1 MIRIKRRL
9 NLVTLI
15 LILMC
20 IIIVPVLIQG
30 YMLGK
35 GAVKQVETLYD
46 KSVSSNMESLS
57 ISLDFYVNHIED
69 YIRTLSQDQDL
80 QRLLNRNNSNGVIN
94 SNAVRDRLRSFTAA
108 YRLRVP
114 LYVQIINDQEE
125 VFSNNVL
132 HDTEVER
139 LKQVVKQF
147 NWPAERIPYD
157 NNIMYR
163 NVGPNFHDL
172 TEGQNAVYF
181 TKNIVQG
188 NVALGLLNVQVNES
202 LFQRLLRKIQ
212 LNSSTLAFISQEDG
226 ELLISSE
233 DNDTHLQELSR
244 NAISKARMSGAEY
257 ESFHITWE
265 GQGYFCSIQ
274 NIPFLRWYL
283 IALTPEELLASPTKQ
298 LWSHTLTVTV
308 SSILL
313 ISLIL
318 YIFTRKAMIPVLN
331 LSRTVRK
338 IRFNDTGQGQDI
350 IGNFQY
356 KGLEEIEILFS
367 GIQQMVSRINEQ
379 IVRIKTDEREKSHL
393 ELNLLLSQIKPHFLH
408 NSINSIRW
416 MAEMKGEKTIAQT
429 LVNLSSMLNYTL
441 SKSRTIWSTIGEE
454 MEYVRSYIAFQ
465 EKRIFMKIETVW
477 EVPREVE
484 NARILKLTLQ
494 PIVEN
499 AIMHGFANLDG
510 ITPKIT
516 LRCVLEE
523 GQVRVEVIDNGAGI
537 EEDSIAG
544 MLPDDPNDPYEI
556 EDEERTSGIGLRN
569 VHRRLQLE
577 YGQRYGIEIRSVV
590 GEGTMVTLTFPFSN
604 HNGGDSE

>member
-1 MIRIKRRL
+1 MIRMKRRM
-9 NLVTLI
+9 NLITLI
-15 LILMC
+15 LLLMC
-20 IIIVPVLIQG
+20 IIIIPVLIQG

-69 YIRTLSQDQDL
+69 YLRTLSQDQEL
-80 QRLLNRNNSNGVIN
+80 QRLLNRET
-94 SNAVRDRLRSFTAA
+94 NASIGSQAVMDRLKSFTAA

-114 LYVQIINDQEE
+114 LYVQILTDQGE
-125 VFSNNVL
+125 VFSNSAL

-139 LKQVVKQF
+139 FKQVLRGF
-147 NWPAERIPYD
+147 NWPEERVPYD

-163 NVGPNFHDL
+163 NVGANLHDL
-172 TEGQNAVYF
+172 SGDHNALYF

-188 NVALGLLNVQVNES
+188 NQALGLLNVMVNDS
-202 LFQRLLRKIQ
+202 LFQRLLHKIQ
-212 LNSSTLAFISQEDG
+212 LNSSTLAFISQDNG

-233 DNDTHLQELSR
+233 DSNSPLQELSK
-244 NAISKARMSGAEY
+244 NAISKAKNNGGEY
-257 ESFHITWE
+257 ESFHIKWN
-265 GQGYFCSIQ
+265 GRSYFCSIQ

-283 IALTPEELLASPTKQ
+283 IALTPEESLASPTKQ
-298 LWSHTLTVTV
+298 LWNHTLTVTV
-308 SSILL
+308 ASIVL

-318 YIFTRKAMIPVLN
+318 YIFTRKAMVPILN
-331 LSRTVRK
+331 LSKTVRK
-338 IRFNDTGQGQDI
+338 IRFNDPAQGHSIHWQ
-350 IGNFQY
+350 FQY

-379 IVRIKTDEREKSHL
+379 IERIQTDEREKSNL

-441 SKSRTIWSTIGEE
+441 SKSLTIWSTVGEE
-454 MEYVRSYIAFQ
+454 MDYVKSYIAFQ
-465 EKRIFMKIETVW
+465 EKRIFMKIETIWNVPQ
-477 EVPREVE
+477 EVR

-499 AIMHGFANLDG
+499 AILHGFADLDG
-510 ITPKIT
+510 ITPRLT
-516 LRCVLEE
+516 LSCVEEE
-523 GQVRVEVIDNGAGI
+523 GQLRVEVIDNGAGI
-537 EEDSIAG
+537 EEAALAG
-544 MLPDDPNDPYEI
+544 MLLNDPDGTS
-556 EDEERTSGIGLRN
+556 DEERISGIGLKN

-577 YGQRYGIEIRSVV
+577 YGAHYGIEIRSEI
-590 GEGTMVTLTFPFSN
+590 GKGTTVALTFPYID
-604 HNGGDSE
+604 HNGGESE

>member
-1 MIRIKRRL
+1 MIRMKRRM
-9 NLVTLI
+9 NLMTLI
-15 LILMC
+15 LLLMC
-20 IIIVPVLIQG
+20 IIIVPVLFQG

-69 YIRTLSQDQDL
+69 YIRTLSQDQEL
-80 QRLLNRNNSNGVIN
+80 QRLLNRDESTPIN
-94 SNAVRDRLRSFTAA
+94 SKEVRDRLRSFNAD

-114 LYVQIINDQEE
+114 LYVQIINNQEE
-125 VFSNNVL
+125 VFSNSYL
-132 HDTEVER
+132 HDTEAER
-139 LKQVVKQF
+139 IKQIVRGF
-147 NWPAERIPYD
+147 NWPGRIPYD

-172 TEGQNAVYF
+172 SDGKHALYF
-181 TKNIVQG
+181 TKNIVQE
-188 NVALGLLNVQVNES
+188 NLSLGLLNVEVNES

-233 DNDTHLQELSR
+233 EDNNSYLQELSSLAVSHAKI
-244 NAISKARMSGAEY
+244 NGGGY
-257 ESFHITWE
+257 ESFHIKWK
-265 GQGYFCSIQ
+265 GQSYFCSIQ
-274 NIPFLRWYL
+274 NIPFLKWHL
-283 IALTPEELLASPTKQ
+283 IALTPEELVASPTKQ

-308 SSILL
+308 SSIIL

-331 LSRTVRK
+331 LSKTVRK
-338 IRFNDTGQGQDI
+338 IRFNEPGQGPDVI
-350 IGNFQY
+350 WDFQY

-379 IVRIKTDEREKSHL
+379 IDRIKTDEREKSHL

-441 SKSRTIWSTIGEE
+441 SKSLTIWSTIGEE
-454 MEYVRSYIAFQ
+454 MDYVKSYIAFH
-465 EKRIFMKIETVW
+465 EKRIFMKIETEWDVPP
-477 EVPREVE
+477 EVQ

-499 AIMHGFANLDG
+499 AILHGFANLDG
-510 ITPKIT
+510 ITPKLT
-516 LRCVLEE
+516 MSCVLEDE
-523 GQVRVEVIDNGAGI
+523 QVRVEVMDNGVGI
-537 EEDSIAG
+537 EEAALDG
-544 MLPDDPNDPYEI
+544 MLINDLN
-556 EDEERTSGIGLRN
+556 EDEGKTSGIGLKN

-577 YGQRYGIEIRSVV
+577 YGERYGIEIRSVR
-590 GEGTMVTLTFPFSN
+590 GKGTVVTLTFPYIN
-604 HNGGDSE
+604 HHGGDPE

>member
-1 MIRIKRRL
+1 MIRMKHKM
-9 NLVTLI
+9 NLITLI
-15 LILMC
+15 LLLMC
-20 IIIVPVLIQG
+20 IIIIPVLSQG

-35 GAVKQVETLYD
+35 GAVKQVEVLYD

-69 YIRTLSQDQDL
+69 YIRTLSQDQEL
-80 QRLLNRNNSNGVIN
+80 QRLLSRNENASISNK
-94 SNAVRDRLRSFTAA
+94 AVRDRLKSFNTA

-114 LYVQIINDQEE
+114 LYVQILNDQGE
-125 VFSNNVL
+125 VFSDSVL

-139 LKQVVKQF
+139 FKQVVRGFK
-147 NWPAERIPYD
+147 WPEERIPYD

-163 NVGPNFHDL
+163 NVGANFHDL
-172 TEGQNAVYF
+172 SSEHNALYF

-188 NVALGLLNVQVNES
+188 NQALGLLNVEVNDS

-233 DNDTHLQELSR
+233 ENDSHLQELSK
-244 NAISKARMSGAEY
+244 NAISKAKKNGGEY
-257 ESFHITWE
+257 ESFYIKWN
-265 GQGYFCSIQ
+265 GQSYFCSVQ
-274 NIPFLRWYL
+274 NIPFLSWYL
-283 IALTPEELLASPTKQ
+283 IALTPEEFLASPTKQ
-298 LWSHTLTVTV
+298 LWNHTLTVTV
-308 SSILL
+308 ASIVL

-318 YIFTRKAMIPVLN
+318 YIFTRKAMVPILN
-331 LSRTVRK
+331 LSKSVRK
-338 IRFNDTGQGQDI
+338 IRFNDTVQGQNI
-350 IGNFQY
+350 NLQFQY

-379 IVRIKTDEREKSHL
+379 MERIQTDEREKSNL

-441 SKSRTIWSTIGEE
+441 GKSLTVWSTVGEE
-454 MEYVRSYIAFQ
+454 MDYVRSYIAFQ
-465 EKRIFMKIETVW
+465 EKRIFMKIETIWNVPK
-477 EVPREVE
+477 EVQS
-484 NARILKLTLQ
+484 ARILKLTLQ

-499 AIMHGFANLDG
+499 AILHGFAYLDG
-510 ITPKIT
+510 ITPQLT
-516 LRCVLEE
+516 LSCVREE
-523 GQVRVEVIDNGAGI
+523 GQLRVEVTDNGAGI
-537 EEDSIAG
+537 EEAAIAG
-544 MLPDDPNDPYEI
+544 MLQNDTDGT
-556 EDEERTSGIGLRN
+556 EDEERISGIGLKN

-577 YGQRYGIEIRSVV
+577 YGTRYGIEIRSEI
-590 GEGTMVTLTFPFSN
+590 GKGTSVTLTFPYID

>member
-9 NLVTLI
+9 NLITLI
-15 LILMC
+15 LLLMC

-35 GAVKQVETLYD
+35 GAVTQVETLYD

-69 YIRTLSQDQDL
+69 YIRTLSQDQEL
-80 QRLLNRNNSNGVIN
+80 QRLLSRNDNAPIN
-94 SNAVRDRLRSFTAA
+94 EQAVRDRLKSFTAA

-114 LYVQIINDQEE
+114 LYVQIINDQGE
-125 VFSNNVL
+125 VFSNSVL

-139 LKQVVKQF
+139 LKQVVQQF
-147 NWPAERIPYD
+147 NWPSERIPYD

-172 TEGQNAVYF
+172 SEGQNAFYF

-188 NVALGLLNVQVNES
+188 NSALGLLNVEINES

-233 DNDTHLQELSR
+233 DDDDRLQELSR
-244 NAISKARMSGAEY
+244 QAISKAKVDGGGY
-257 ESFHITWE
+257 ESFLIQWN
-265 GQGYFCSIQ
+265 GQSYFCSIQ

-331 LSRTVRK
+331 LSRMVRK
-338 IRFNDTGQGQDI
+338 IRFNDAGQGQDV

-367 GIQQMVSRINEQ
+367 GIQQMLSRINEQ
-379 IVRIKTDEREKSHL
+379 IERIKTDEREKSSL

-416 MAEMKGEKTIAQT
+416 MAEMKGEKMIAQT

-441 SKSRTIWSTIGEE
+441 SKSRTIWSTVGEE
-454 MEYVRSYIAFQ
+454 MDYVRSYIAFQ
-465 EKRIFMKIETVW
+465 EKRMFIKIETIWDVPH
-477 EVPREVE
+477 EVQG
-484 NARILKLTLQ
+484 ARILKLTLQ

-499 AIMHGFANLDG
+499 AILHGFTNLDG
-510 ITPKIT
+510 ITPQLTIT
-516 LRCVLEE
+516 CAME
-523 GQVRVEVIDNGAGI
+523 GEQVRVEVIDNGVGI
-537 EEDSIAG
+537 EEGSIAG
-544 MLPDDPNDPYEI
+544 MLITDSNEY
-556 EDEERTSGIGLRN
+556 EDEERTSGIGLKN

-577 YGQRYGIEIRSVV
+577 YGERYGIEIRSVV
-590 GEGTMVTLTFPFSN
+590 GEGTTVTLTFPYID

>member
-1 MIRIKRRL
+1 MIRMKRRM
-9 NLVTLI
+9 NLITLI
-15 LILMC
+15 LLLMC
-20 IIIVPVLIQG
+20 IIIIPVLIQG

-69 YIRTLSQDQDL
+69 YIRTLSQDQEL
-80 QRLLNRNNSNGVIN
+80 QRLLDRDADDS
-94 SNAVRDRLRSFTAA
+94 SRSQAVMDRLKSFTAA

-114 LYVQIINDQEE
+114 LYVQILTDQGE
-125 VFSNNVL
+125 VFSNNAL

-139 LKQVVKQF
+139 FKEIVRGF
-147 NWPAERIPYD
+147 NWPEDRIPYD

-163 NVGPNFHDL
+163 NVGVNLHDL
-172 TEGQNAVYF
+172 SGDHKALYF
-181 TKNIVQG
+181 TKNIVRG
-188 NVALGLLNVQVNES
+188 NQALGLLNVEVNDS

-212 LNSSTLAFISQEDG
+212 LNSSTLAFISQDNG

-233 DNDTHLQELSR
+233 DNDSPLRELSK
-244 NAISKARMSGAEY
+244 NAIAKAKNNGAEY
-257 ESFHITWE
+257 ESFHLKWN
-265 GQGYFCSIQ
+265 GRSYFCSVQ

-283 IALTPEELLASPTKQ
+283 IALTPEEFVASPTKQ
-298 LWSHTLTVTV
+298 LWNHTLTVTV
-308 SSILL
+308 ASIVL

-318 YIFTRKAMIPVLN
+318 YIFTRKAMVPILN
-331 LSRTVRK
+331 LSKTVRK
-338 IRFNDTGQGQDI
+338 IRFNDPAQGHSI
-350 IGNFQY
+350 HWRFQY

-379 IVRIKTDEREKSHL
+379 IERIQTDEREKSNL

-441 SKSRTIWSTIGEE
+441 SKSLTIWSTVGEE
-454 MEYVRSYIAFQ
+454 MDYVKSYIAFQ
-465 EKRIFMKIETVW
+465 EKRIFMKIETRWNVPP
-477 EVPREVE
+477 EVR

-499 AIMHGFANLDG
+499 AILHGFADLDG
-510 ITPKIT
+510 KTPQLT
-516 LRCVLEE
+516 LSCIAEA
-523 GQVRVEVIDNGAGI
+523 GQLRVEVIDNGAGI
-537 EEDSIAG
+537 EEAAIAG
-544 MLPDDPNDPYEI
+544 MLLNDPDGTS
-556 EDEERTSGIGLRN
+556 DEERISGIGLKN

-577 YGQRYGIEIRSVV
+577 YGAHYGIEIRSEIGKGTVV
-590 GEGTMVTLTFPFSN
+590 ALTFPYIDS
-604 HNGGDSE
+604 GGDSE